1 MRVGQATENTDFGE
15 GKVPEQRSGPPAP
28 DPDLAPDPG
37 LRRRRQ
43 KRSGSGARS
52 RAGRGNSSALRL
64 PLRALHGTVCAVS
77 TSIWFWVAFHVGV
90 FIALAVDLISF
101 KRRDRELSMRAAI
114 QRSLIWVA
122 LSLAFNVLVWKSKG
136 AEDGL
141 DFLTGYI
148 IEYSLSVDNIFV
160 FVLIFNYFRV
170 PPRSQHRVLV
180 WGILGALVMRGVMI
194 WLGVTLVER
203 FHFVLYIFGAF
214 LLLTGLRM
222 LFDRDAKLDFE
233 KNFFMRLC
241 RRMLPVTQEFH
252 GRRFAVRVDGRL
264 MFTPL
269 LLVLI
274 LVDIMDLIFAVDS
287 IPAVFAITTDQFIVY
302 TSNICAILGLRSL
315 YFLLARMIDRFI
327 YLKTGLAIIL
337 GFVGTKMILAKQLHI
352 PNWLSLVVIII
363 ILTITITASMAA
375 TKPPPEPS
383 DQI

>member
-1 MRVGQATENTDFGE
+1 LNVSLRER
-15 GKVPEQRSGPPAP
+15 KVRTSA
-28 DPDLAPDPG
+28 LG
-37 LRRRRQ
+37 LRA
-43 KRSGSGARS
+43 GSA
-52 RAGRGNSSALRL
+52 
-64 PLRALHGTVCAVS
+64 HGTVCAVS
-77 TSIWFWVAFHVGV
+77 TNIWFWVAFHVGV

-114 QRSLIWVA
+114 QRSLIWVV
-122 LSLAFNVLVWKSKG
+122 LSLAFNLLVWKSKG
-136 AEDGL
+136 DGAGL
-141 DFLTGYI
+141 DFLTGYV

-160 FVLIFNYFRV
+160 FVLIFAYFRV

-214 LLLTGLRM
+214 LVLTGLRM
-222 LFDRDAKLDFE
+222 LFDRDAKMDFE
-233 KNFFMRLC
+233 KNFFMRFC
-241 RRMLPVTQEFH
+241 RKMLPLTREFH
-252 GRRFAVRVDGRL
+252 GRRFAVRVQGRL
-264 MFTPL
+264 LFTPL

-274 LVDIMDLIFAVDS
+274 LVDVMDLIFAVDS

-337 GFVGTKMILAKQLHI
+337 MFVGTKMILADHFAI
-352 PNWLSLVVIII
+352 PNWISLVIIVF
-363 ILTITITASMAA
+363 ILAITITISMAA
-375 TKPPPEPS
+375 TKPTGAKPPVEPPGV
-383 DQI
+383 D

>member
-1 MRVGQATENTDFGE
+1 MR
-15 GKVPEQRSGPPAP
+15 QR
-28 DPDLAPDPG
+28 LR
-37 LRRRRQ
+37 LRR
-43 KRSGSGARS
+43 
-52 RAGRGNSSALRL
+52 SAQ
-64 PLRALHGTVCAVS
+64 HGTVCAVS
-77 TSIWFWVAFHVGV
+77 TNIWFWVAFHVGV

-122 LSLAFNVLVWKSKG
+122 LSLIFNLLVWKSKG
-136 AEDGL
+136 DEAGL
-141 DFLTGYI
+141 DFLTGYV

-160 FVLIFNYFRV
+160 FVLIFAYFRV

-214 LLLTGLRM
+214 LVLTGVRM

-233 KNFFMRLC
+233 KNFFMRFC
-241 RRMLPVTQEFH
+241 RKALPITREFH

-274 LVDIMDLIFAVDS
+274 LVDVMDLIFAVDS

-315 YFLLARMIDRFI
+315 YFLLARMVDRFI

-337 GFVGTKMILAKQLHI
+337 GFVGTKMILADHFPI
-352 PNWLSLVVIII
+352 PNWISLVIIVVI
-363 ILTITITASMAA
+363 LAVTITISMAA
-375 TKPPPEPS
+375 TKPPPTEPPAEPPGF
-383 DQI
+383 DRI